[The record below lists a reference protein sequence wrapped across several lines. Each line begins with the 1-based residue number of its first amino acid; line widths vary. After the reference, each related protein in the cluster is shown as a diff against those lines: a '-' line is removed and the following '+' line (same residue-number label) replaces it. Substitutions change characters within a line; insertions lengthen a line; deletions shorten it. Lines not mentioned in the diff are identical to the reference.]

1 MAIEN
6 AKKFVEKVKAD
17 AALSERMKD
26 MKPEEGLALAKE
38 MGLEFTEAELKS
50 ALNNRELSPDEL
62 DEGVGGITNGG
73 AVIYNTARQQ
83 DRCTYSENLQHDWQY
98 IGHSEEPD
106 SFLWIE
112 FTRGYDHFKC
122 SLCGQTKK
130 TYKRL

>member
-6 AKKFVEKVKAD
+6 AKKFVEKVQAD
-17 AALSERMKD
+17 AALCERVKD
-26 MKPEEGLALAKE
+26 MTPQEGLALAKE

-50 ALNNRELSPDEL
+50 ALNNRELDPEEL